1 MFSSLK
7 NFSACFLICS
17 MTFNIYRDFS
27 SWARLLIQKIFNGQK
42 NEKTNAFIAVIYNM
56 CRSLVSKCWTSCGVF
71 YFFFTKDSSFLLS
84 FYTRGKESNGILL
97 CLCLL
102 YLIIYIIQFY
112 DNDISKF
119 IAMHTNCNL
128 VAQLTCQHFRLKLKK
143 TTKAWYW

>member
-1 MFSSLK
+1 M
-7 NFSACFLICS
+7 
-17 MTFNIYRDFS
+17 
-27 SWARLLIQKIFNGQK
+27 RLLQLFIICADHWFQNV
-42 NEKTNAFIAVIYNM
+42 EHLVAFFI
-56 CRSLVSKCWTSCGVF
+56 
-71 YFFFTKDSSFLLS
+71 FFFTKDSSFLLS

-119 IAMHTNCNL
+119 IVMHTNCNL

-143 TTKAWYW
+143 TTKA